1 MSKPIKTL
9 LSIISCHEMTIELF
23 LLDITAIVLRAC
35 MCVKDLI
42 WEESQSRVLLKVD
55 ILQENTLPNTNG

>member
-1 MSKPIKTL
+1 
-9 LSIISCHEMTIELF
+9 MTIELF